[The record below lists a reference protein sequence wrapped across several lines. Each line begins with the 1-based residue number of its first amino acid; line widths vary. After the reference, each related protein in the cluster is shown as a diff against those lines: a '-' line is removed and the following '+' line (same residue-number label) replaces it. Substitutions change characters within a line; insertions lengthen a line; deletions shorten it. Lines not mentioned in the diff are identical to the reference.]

1 MKLTTIRWSI
11 TIGASLI
18 AVIHFVSP
26 HFSLD
31 TTYIVALVLAVIPWL
46 APIVKSVEL
55 PGGFKIEVRD
65 IKEATDKVNAATE
78 PAVQTLANER
88 QRIAHPIEPADAFTT
103 IRQLATTDPNL
114 ALVGFRIELERRL
127 AALAQRRGIETQR
140 RSAGQLLRELRLR
153 EAIPGSIASGLSEL
167 LALGNQAAHGAEVST
182 DAARWMLEVGP
193 TVLAILDDTIQGNGN
208 GEK

>member
-1 MKLTTIRWSI
+1 MKLTKIRWSI
-11 TIGASLI
+11 SIGAALI

-31 TTYIVALVLAVIPWL
+31 TTYIIALVLGVIPWL

-65 IKEATDKVNAATE
+65 IKEATDKVIAATE
-78 PAVQTLANER
+78 AVAQTFANER
-88 QRIAHPIEPADAFTT
+88 PRIALTTEADAFTT
-103 IRQLATTDPNL
+103 IRQLATSDPNL

-127 AALAQRRGIETQR
+127 IALAQRHGIETQR
-140 RSAGQLLRELRLR
+140 RSAGLLLRELRLR

-167 LALGNQAAHGAEVST
+167 LALGNQAAHGAEVSP

-193 TVLAILDDTIQGNGN
+193 TILAILDETIRGNGTA
-208 GEK
+208 EK